1 MRPDPTGATDRY
13 YAYYVDN
20 NELKPL
26 IYSADADGNQ
36 VSEGGQNYWASFS
49 IQNEVGDVIRNN
61 ETKRILDNMSD
72 ADRMEFVRQMQ
83 IDLKDI
89 PIEDRMKYI
98 QEQRL
103 RFESQQEGSM

>member
-1 MRPDPTGATDRY
+1 
-13 YAYYVDN
+13 
-20 NELKPL
+20 
-26 IYSADADGNQ
+26 
-36 VSEGGQNYWASFS
+36 
-49 IQNEVGDVIRNN
+49 
-61 ETKRILDNMSD
+61 MSD